1 MNKIINFQDWKAE
14 VNGQILTVTKNNESR
29 EYDIKEKIVSVDYE
43 EESEYFYI
51 RTFGRTYYQFTFE
64 VNYPSQFIKN
74 FFQETKGFTEDEIT
88 ELENLDGRD
97 GDCMYLLD
105 HSVYDIAKIYTKA
118 DDKDFDEAMENE
130 ASNPSV
136 C

>member
-1 MNKIINFQDWKAE
+1 MNNQPNKKSLRELALEGAKFVVIKIDETSYWDDEISKKGKKIEGIYLVD
-14 VNGQILTVTKNNESR
+14 LTQPTNCCS
-29 EYDIKEKIVSVDYE
+29 
-43 EESEYFYI
+43 
-51 RTFGRTYYQFTFE
+51 FE

>member
-51 RTFGRTYYQFTFE
+51 RTFGRTYYQFKFE
-64 VNYPSQFIKN
+64 VDDLLVGDLLYSIDNEFADTFACFQFG
-74 FFQETKGFTEDEIT
+74 E
-88 ELENLDGRD
+88 
-97 GDCMYLLD
+97 
-105 HSVYDIAKIYTKA
+105 V
-118 DDKDFDEAMENE
+118 
-130 ASNPSV
+130 
-136 C
+136 